1 MVRMNQPFVG
11 GDIFWIDSVGNIWI
25 INDYKTIGGIL
36 IPRFFLRM
44 QTTQVGCNIFV
55 YRWDDHYM
63 W

>member
-11 GDIFWIDSVGNIWI
+11 GDIFWIDSMGNIWI

-44 QTTQVGCNIFV
+44 QTTQVGGNIFV